1 MTRLDLEIYK
11 KIYLIRKTESV
22 IIENYKDNAM
32 KTPMHMSAGSEA
44 IEVGVCL
51 ALSNKDQ
58 VFGTYRSHALYLARG
73 GNINKFFGEMFGKIT
88 GAVKGKGGSMHLSA
102 PEKGL
107 MATSAVVAS
116 TIPVAIGAAYA
127 NKIKK
132 NRRITAV
139 FFGDGAIDEGAFWE
153 SLNMAC
159 LMKLPIIFVCE
170 DNGLAVHTSDK
181 QRHGYND
188 ISEIVSQ
195 FRCNVYRSIST
206 DTKEI
211 YDLTKKALRS
221 IKIARKPSFLHF
233 KYYRYLEH
241 VGVNEDFEAEYRLRG
256 EFEKWY
262 RVDPIKLQRTKLLK
276 IGFSEKSIDKI
287 EARIDGQILLSLK
300 KAKSAKFA
308 NKKELYKDVLYEGQ

>member
-1 MTRLDLEIYK
+1 MASLNLELYK
-11 KIYLIRKTESV
+11 KLYLIRKAESL
-22 IIENYKDNAM
+22 IIENYKDNEM

-44 IEVGVCL
+44 IEVGVCM
-51 ALSNKDQ
+51 ALSEKDQ
-58 VFGTYRSHALYLARG
+58 VFGTYRSHGLYLAKG
-73 GNINKFFGEMFGKIT
+73 GDINKFFGEMSGKIT

-102 PEKGL
+102 PKKGL

-116 TIPVAIGAAYA
+116 TIPIAVGAAYA
-127 NKIKK
+127 NKIKQNK
-132 NRRITAV
+132 HVTTV

-195 FRCNVYRSIST
+195 FRCNAYRSKST
-206 DTKEI
+206 DVEEI

-221 IKIARKPSFLHF
+221 IKIARKPSFLHL

-241 VGVNEDFEAEYRLRG
+241 VGVNEDFEAGYRDIN
-256 EFEKWY
+256 EFKKWEKL
-262 RVDPIKLQRTKLLK
+262 DPLDLQRKKLASQSISQDQIKQIEEKVDRVVLNAFNIAKRAKFPPKSELLK
-276 IGFSEKSIDKI
+276 DIFYEK
-287 EARIDGQILLSLK
+287 
-300 KAKSAKFA
+300 
-308 NKKELYKDVLYEGQ
+308 N